1 MTEHEKHMEV
11 YSTAILGTL
20 QIIANTLIAASDV
33 KEWVS
38 SEGLVN
44 LKEALDKLQV
54 EPDKITAL
62 RNRVIPTEE
71 PEVADKY
78 LKLYKDSE
86 DMRRKCIHVVAIM
99 RLGIDIEEEELAEGD
114 LDLVVAWSVV
124 KCASGRVLVTVDYRD
139 DKCRLQTY
147 QFPVAWLDLTKK
159 KKNNLKNGK
168 RGVSWYENT

>member
-20 QIIANTLIAASDV
+20 RIIADTLIIAADKGNVIPS
-33 KEWVS
+33 
-38 SEGLVN
+38 GALVN
-44 LKEALDKLQV
+44 LKEALDKIQV
-54 EPDKITAL
+54 EPDKVTAL
-62 RNRVIPTEE
+62 RSRVIPVEE
-71 PEVADKY
+71 PDAAEKY

-86 DMRRKCIHVVAIM
+86 DMRRKCIHVIAIM

-159 KKNNLKNGK
+159 QLAERKVGCQL
-168 RGVSWYENT
+168 V